1 MHFFSQDFVSCSVK
15 PQTAVFLNEL
25 ELIQQLREGDELA
38 FKTLVTTYQDMV
50 YNTALGVVQNSEDAE
65 DVAQEV
71 FIQVYRSIDQF
82 KGDARLSTWIYRITT
97 TKALDHIRSRR
108 RKKRFAFI
116 TSLFGPNDELVHEP
130 VDFQHPGVALDRKE
144 QAALLFKM
152 IEQLPENQKVAF
164 TLHKTEELSYQEIA
178 DVMKLSVSA
187 VESLLFRAR
196 QNLRKL
202 LEKHYQQNNS
212 QEE

>member
-1 MHFFSQDFVSCSVK
+1 
-15 PQTAVFLNEL
+15 LNEL
-25 ELIQQLREGDELA
+25 ELIQQLRAGDEQA
-38 FKTLVTTYQDMV
+38 FKSLVANYQDMV
-50 YNTALGVVQNSEDAE
+50 YNTALGIVQNSEDAE

-144 QAALLFKM
+144 QAALLFRM

-164 TLHKTEELSYQEIA
+164 TLHKTEDLSYQEIA
-178 DVMKLSVSA
+178 EVMKLSVSA

-212 QEE
+212 QDP

>member
-1 MHFFSQDFVSCSVK
+1 M
-15 PQTAVFLNEL
+15 NEL
-25 ELIQQLREGDELA
+25 DLIQKLREGDEQA
-38 FKTLVTTYQDMV
+38 FKSLVTNYQDLV
-50 YNTALGVVQNSEDAE
+50 FNTALGIVQNSEDAE

-97 TKALDHIRSRR
+97 TKALDHLRSRK

-116 TSLFGPNDELVHEP
+116 TSLFGANDELVHEP
-130 VDFQHPGVALDRKE
+130 VDFQHPGVELDRKE
-144 QAALLFKM
+144 QAALLFQM
-152 IEQLPENQKVAF
+152 IAQLPENQKVAF

-178 DVMKLSVSA
+178 DVMQLSVSA

-202 LEKHYQQNNS
+202 LEKYYQQNNS
-212 QEE
+212 QDK

>member
-1 MHFFSQDFVSCSVK
+1 
-15 PQTAVFLNEL
+15 LNEL
-25 ELIQQLREGDELA
+25 ELIQQLRAGDEQA
-38 FKTLVTTYQDMV
+38 FKSLVVNYQDLV

-97 TKALDHIRSRR
+97 TKALDHIRSRK

-152 IEQLPENQKVAF
+152 IEQLPDNQKVAF

-178 DVMKLSVSA
+178 DVMQLSVSA

-202 LEKHYQQNNS
+202 LEKYYQQNNS
-212 QEE
+212 QDK

>member
-1 MHFFSQDFVSCSVK
+1 
-15 PQTAVFLNEL
+15 LNEL
-25 ELIQQLREGDELA
+25 ELIQLLRAGDELA
-38 FKTLVTTYQDMV
+38 FKSLVANYQDLV
-50 YNTALGVVQNSEDAE
+50 YNTALGVVQNSADAE
-65 DVAQEV
+65 DVTQEV
-71 FIQVYRSIDQF
+71 FIQVFRSIDQF

-97 TKALDHIRSRR
+97 TKALDHIRSRK

-130 VDFQHPGVALDRKE
+130 IDFQHPGVTLDRKE
-144 QAALLFKM
+144 QAALLFRM
-152 IEQLPENQKVAF
+152 IDQLPDNQKVAF

-202 LEKHYQQNNS
+202 LEKYYQQNNL
-212 QEE
+212 QDK

>member
-1 MHFFSQDFVSCSVK
+1 M
-15 PQTAVFLNEL
+15 NEL
-25 ELIQQLREGDELA
+25 ELIQLLRAGDELA
-38 FKTLVTTYQDMV
+38 FKSLVANYQDLV
-50 YNTALGVVQNSEDAE
+50 YNTALGVVQNSTDAE

-97 TKALDHIRSRR
+97 TKALDHIRSRK

-144 QAALLFKM
+144 QAALLFRM
-152 IEQLPENQKVAF
+152 IEQLPDNQKVAF
-164 TLHKTEELSYQEIA
+164 TLHKTEELSYQEIS

-202 LEKHYQQNNS
+202 LEKYYQQNNP
-212 QEE
+212 QDK

>member
-1 MHFFSQDFVSCSVK
+1 
-15 PQTAVFLNEL
+15 LNEL
-25 ELIQQLREGDELA
+25 ELILQLRAGDELA
-38 FKTLVTTYQDMV
+38 FKSLVANYQDMV
-50 YNTALGVVQNSEDAE
+50 YNTALGVVQNAQDAE

-97 TKALDHIRSRR
+97 TKALDHIRSKR

-144 QAALLFKM
+144 QAALLFRM
-152 IEQLPENQKVAF
+152 IEQLPDNQKVAF
-164 TLHKTEELSYQEIA
+164 TLHKTEGLSYQEIA
-178 DVMKLSVSA
+178 DVMELSVSA

-202 LEKHYQQNNS
+202 LEKHFHQDNS
-212 QEE
+212 KGP

>member
-1 MHFFSQDFVSCSVK
+1 M
-15 PQTAVFLNEL
+15 NEL
-25 ELIQQLREGDELA
+25 ELIQQLRAGDEQA
-38 FKTLVTTYQDMV
+38 FKSLVVNYQDLV

-97 TKALDHIRSRR
+97 TKALDHIRSRK

-152 IEQLPENQKVAF
+152 IEQLPDNQKVAF

-178 DVMKLSVSA
+178 DVMQLSVSA

-202 LEKHYQQNNS
+202 LEKYYQQNNS
-212 QEE
+212 QDK

>member
-1 MHFFSQDFVSCSVK
+1 M
-15 PQTAVFLNEL
+15 NEL
-25 ELIQQLREGDELA
+25 ELIQQLRAGDELA
-38 FKTLVTTYQDMV
+38 FKSLVENYQDLV

-97 TKALDHIRSRR
+97 TKALDHIRSRK

-116 TSLFGPNDELVHEP
+116 TSLFGANDELIHEP

-144 QAALLFKM
+144 QAALLFRM
-152 IEQLPENQKVAF
+152 IEQLPDNQKVAF

-178 DVMKLSVSA
+178 DVMQLSVSA

-202 LEKHYQQNNS
+202 LEKYYAQNNS
-212 QEE
+212 QDK

>member
-1 MHFFSQDFVSCSVK
+1 
-15 PQTAVFLNEL
+15 LNEL
-25 ELIQQLREGDELA
+25 DLIQQLRAGDELA
-38 FKTLVTTYQDMV
+38 FKTLVETYQDMV
-50 YNTALGVVQNSEDAE
+50 FNTALGIVQNTEDAE

-97 TKALDHIRSRR
+97 TKALDHIRSRK

-116 TSLFGPNDELVHEP
+116 TSLFGANDELLHEP
-130 VDFQHPGVALDRKE
+130 VDFQHPGIVLNRKE
-144 QAALLFKM
+144 QAALLFRM
-152 IEQLPENQKVAF
+152 INQLPDNQKIAF
-164 TLHKTEELSYQEIA
+164 QLHKTEELSYQEIA
-178 DVMKLSVSA
+178 EVMGISVSA

-202 LEKHYQQNNS
+202 LEKYYYQQNNP
-212 QEE
+212 QDP

>member
-1 MHFFSQDFVSCSVK
+1 M
-15 PQTAVFLNEL
+15 NEL
-25 ELIQQLREGDELA
+25 ELIQQLRAGDELA
-38 FKTLVTTYQDMV
+38 FKSLVANYQNLV
-50 YNTALGVVQNSEDAE
+50 YNTALGIVQNSEDAE

-97 TKALDHIRSRR
+97 TKALDHIRSRK

-130 VDFQHPGVALDRKE
+130 VDFQHPGVTLDRKE
-144 QAALLFKM
+144 QAALLFRM
-152 IEQLPENQKVAF
+152 IDQLPENQKVAF
-164 TLHKTEELSYQEIA
+164 TLHKTEELNYQEIA
-178 DVMKLSVSA
+178 DVMQLSVSA

-202 LEKHYQQNNS
+202 LEKYYQQNNS
-212 QEE
+212 QDK